1 VTDDLA
7 RALIRTVIRSV
18 WGLELMLLM
27 RRQPDRVWPVTALVQ
42 ELRASPAIV
51 EPNLRQ
57 LVQGGMVREE
67 ADGFVYGPASPLLEE
82 ACAALERAYRERPV
96 AIINLIVG
104 ASGDSVQ
111 GFADAFKFKRGD
123 D

>member
-1 VTDDLA
+1 
-7 RALIRTVIRSV
+7 VIRSV
-18 WGLELMLLM
+18 WGLELLLHM
-27 RRQPDRVWPVTALVQ
+27 RRQPDRVWPVAALVQ

-51 EPNLRQ
+51 EPNLHQ
-57 LVQGGMVREE
+57 LLQGGLVREE
-67 ADGFVYGPASPLLEE
+67 PQGFVYGPASPLLEE

>member
-1 VTDDLA
+1 
-7 RALIRTVIRSV
+7 
-18 WGLELMLLM
+18 
-27 RRQPDRVWPVTALVQ
+27 VTALVQ